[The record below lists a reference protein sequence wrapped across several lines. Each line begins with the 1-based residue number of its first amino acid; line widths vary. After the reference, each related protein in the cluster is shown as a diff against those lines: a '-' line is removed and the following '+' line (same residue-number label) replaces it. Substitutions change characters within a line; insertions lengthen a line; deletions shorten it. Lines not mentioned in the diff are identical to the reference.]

1 MRAESGCLAQCD
13 GLVLAAGWAEPVLS
27 PLSCGV
33 VKARPKKKALA
44 SPRDRAPAARRKG
57 ADPLSY
63 QSGFFRLTER
73 AICAPA
79 VVARLPGHSV
89 GSSYEADYRSHQRGL
104 VEL

>member
-44 SPRDRAPAARRKG
+44 SPGDRAPAARRKVQTLVL
-57 ADPLSY
+57 PKR
-63 QSGFFRLTER
+63 FFSLDGTRYMR
-73 AICAPA
+73 A
-79 VVARLPGHSV
+79 
-89 GSSYEADYRSHQRGL
+89 RGRC
-104 VEL
+104 